1 MTPCTNTTPFHHAQ
15 WLSTSC
21 CFGLGGIKKEG
32 EKEKFLW
39 SRGFCNTQKRR
50 VRLNLSEEEPKLFP
64 STSFPANQ
72 AFVSSVQ
79 FSSVTQW
86 CPTLCDSMDC
96 STPGFPVH
104 HQHAELAQIHVH
116 RVSDTIQPSHPLL
129 SPSPPAFNLSQ
140 HQGFFQGVSSSHQI
154 AKVLEF
160 QLQHQSFQWIFR
172 TASL

>member
-140 HQGFFQGVSSSHQI
+140 HQGLFKCQLFTSGEYYHCLKIHPLVSQE
-154 AKVLEF
+154 A
-160 QLQHQSFQWIFR
+160 QW
-172 TASL
+172 

>member
-1 MTPCTNTTPFHHAQ
+1 MITAGDLRERERERWIVCHYLSLLPEYQRNLGAGVTPCTNTTPFHHAQ

-96 STPGFPVH
+96 STPGFPV
-104 HQHAELAQIHVH
+104 
-116 RVSDTIQPSHPLL
+116 
-129 SPSPPAFNLSQ
+129 SPSPGVCSNPCPLSQ
-140 HQGFFQGVSSSHQI
+140 
-154 AKVLEF
+154 
-160 QLQHQSFQWIFR
+160 
-172 TASL
+172 